1 MDGQQKIIDKILSDA
16 KHDAGEMLSE
26 ALKKAEALVA
36 AKQSEAD
43 AEYDLSVEEARK
55 AGEEVVRRRL
65 TVADLEVKKLLL
77 SAKKQ
82 AVDEAFEESLKKLLA
97 LPKEEYTALVGSMI
111 ASAADD
117 GDVVVISENDK
128 NVLTKAVF
136 DKISAKIGK
145 KLTLSDTFGNFK
157 GGVMLLGK
165 GVDKNLTFESEL
177 ALLRDEVEPE
187 VAKIMFSNGKKSG
200 PKQGFCILTLA

>member
-16 KHDAGEMLSE
+16 THDAGEMLSE

-97 LPKEEYTALVGSMI
+97 LPKEEYAALVESMI

-128 NVLTKAVF
+128 NVLTKAFF

-145 KLTLSDTFGNFK
+145 MLTLSDTFGNFK

-187 VAKIMFSNGKKSG
+187 VAKIMFSNGKKS
-200 PKQGFCILTLA
+200 

>member
-16 KHDAGEMLSE
+16 THDAGEMLSE

-55 AGEEVVRRRL
+55 AGEAVVRRRL

-187 VAKIMFSNGKKSG
+187 VAKIMFSNGKKS
-200 PKQGFCILTLA
+200 

>member
-36 AKQSEAD
+36 AKQAEAD

-97 LPKEEYTALVGSMI
+97 LPKEEYTALVESMI

-128 NVLTKAVF
+128 NVLTKAFF

-145 KLTLSDTFGNFK
+145 KLTLSDTFGSFR

-187 VAKIMFSNGKKSG
+187 VAKIMFSNGKKS
-200 PKQGFCILTLA
+200 

>member
-145 KLTLSDTFGNFK
+145 KLTLSDTFGNFR

-187 VAKIMFSNGKKSG
+187 VAKIMFSNGKKS
-200 PKQGFCILTLA
+200 

>member
-16 KHDAGEMLSE
+16 THDAGEMLSE

-36 AKQSEAD
+36 AKQAEAD

-187 VAKIMFSNGKKSG
+187 VAKIMFSNGKKS
-200 PKQGFCILTLA
+200 

>member
-16 KHDAGEMLSE
+16 THDAGEMLSE

-36 AKQSEAD
+36 AKQAEAD

-82 AVDEAFEESLKKLLA
+82 AVDEAFEESLKKLLV
-97 LPKEEYTALVGSMI
+97 LPKEEYTALVESMI

-145 KLTLSDTFGNFK
+145 KLTLSDTFGNFR

-187 VAKIMFSNGKKSG
+187 VAKIMFSNGKKS
-200 PKQGFCILTLA
+200 

>member
-36 AKQSEAD
+36 AKQTEAD

-97 LPKEEYTALVGSMI
+97 LPKEEYAALVESMI

-128 NVLTKAVF
+128 NVLTKAFF

-187 VAKIMFSNGKKSG
+187 VAKIMFSNGKKS
-200 PKQGFCILTLA
+200 

>member
-36 AKQSEAD
+36 AKQAEAD

-82 AVDEAFEESLKKLLA
+82 AVDEVFEESLKKLLA
-97 LPKEEYTALVGSMI
+97 LPKEEYAALVGSMI

-187 VAKIMFSNGKKSG
+187 VAKIMFSNGKKS
-200 PKQGFCILTLA
+200 

>member
-1 MDGQQKIIDKILSDA
+1 
-16 KHDAGEMLSE
+16 
-26 ALKKAEALVA
+26 
-36 AKQSEAD
+36 
-43 AEYDLSVEEARK
+43 
-55 AGEEVVRRRL
+55 
-65 TVADLEVKKLLL
+65 
-77 SAKKQ
+77 
-82 AVDEAFEESLKKLLA
+82 
-97 LPKEEYTALVGSMI
+97 MI

-187 VAKIMFSNGKKSG
+187 VAKIMFSNGKKS
-200 PKQGFCILTLA
+200 

>member
-36 AKQSEAD
+36 AKQAEAD

-165 GVDKNLTFESEL
+165 GVDKNLTFEFEL

-187 VAKIMFSNGKKSG
+187 VAKIMFSNGKKS
-200 PKQGFCILTLA
+200 

>member
-36 AKQSEAD
+36 AKQAEVD
-43 AEYDLSVEEARK
+43 AEYDISVEEARK

-97 LPKEEYTALVGSMI
+97 LPKEEYAALVESMI

-128 NVLTKAVF
+128 NVLTKAFF

-145 KLTLSDTFGNFK
+145 KLTLSDTFGNFR

-187 VAKIMFSNGKKSG
+187 VAKIMFSNGKKS
-200 PKQGFCILTLA
+200 

>member
-16 KHDAGEMLSE
+16 THDAGEMLSE

-36 AKQSEAD
+36 AKQAEAD

-97 LPKEEYTALVGSMI
+97 LPKEEYAALVESMI

-145 KLTLSDTFGNFK
+145 KLTLSDTFGNFR

-187 VAKIMFSNGKKSG
+187 VAKIMFSNGKKS
-200 PKQGFCILTLA
+200 

>member
-16 KHDAGEMLSE
+16 THDAGEMLSE

-187 VAKIMFSNGKKSG
+187 VAKIMFSNGKKS
-200 PKQGFCILTLA
+200 

>member
-36 AKQSEAD
+36 AKQSEAA
-43 AEYDLSVEEARK
+43 AEYDISVEEARK

-136 DKISAKIGK
+136 DKVSAKIGK
-145 KLTLSDTFGNFK
+145 KLTLSDTLGNFR

-187 VAKIMFSNGKKSG
+187 VAKIMFSNGKKS
-200 PKQGFCILTLA
+200 

>member
-16 KHDAGEMLSE
+16 THDAGEMLSE

-36 AKQSEAD
+36 AKQAEAD

-82 AVDEAFEESLKKLLA
+82 AVDEAFEESLKKLFA
-97 LPKEEYTALVGSMI
+97 LPKEEYTALVESMI

-128 NVLTKAVF
+128 NVLTKAFF

-187 VAKIMFSNGKKSG
+187 VAKIMFSNGKKS
-200 PKQGFCILTLA
+200 

>member
-16 KHDAGEMLSE
+16 THDAGEMLSE

-36 AKQSEAD
+36 AKQAEAD
-43 AEYDLSVEEARK
+43 AEYDISVEEARK

-97 LPKEEYTALVGSMI
+97 LPKEEYTVLVGSMI

-187 VAKIMFSNGKKSG
+187 VAKIMFSNGKKS
-200 PKQGFCILTLA
+200 

>member
-1 MDGQQKIIDKILSDA
+1 MPA
-16 KHDAGEMLSE
+16 RSE

-187 VAKIMFSNGKKSG
+187 VAKIMFSNGKKS
-200 PKQGFCILTLA
+200 

>member
-16 KHDAGEMLSE
+16 THDAGEMLSE

-97 LPKEEYTALVGSMI
+97 LPKEEYAALVGSMI

-145 KLTLSDTFGNFK
+145 KLTLSDTFGNFR

-187 VAKIMFSNGKKSG
+187 VAKIMFSNGKKS
-200 PKQGFCILTLA
+200 

>member
-16 KHDAGEMLSE
+16 THDAGEMLSE

-136 DKISAKIGK
+136 DKISAQIGK

-187 VAKIMFSNGKKSG
+187 VAKIMFSNGKKS
-200 PKQGFCILTLA
+200 

>member
-82 AVDEAFEESLKKLLA
+82 AVDEAFGESLKKLLA

-187 VAKIMFSNGKKSG
+187 VAKIMFSNGKKS
-200 PKQGFCILTLA
+200 

>member
-16 KHDAGEMLSE
+16 THDAGEMLSE

-97 LPKEEYTALVGSMI
+97 LPKEEYAALVESMI

-128 NVLTKAVF
+128 NVLTKTFF
-136 DKISAKIGK
+136 DKISAKICK
-145 KLTLSDTFGNFK
+145 KLTLSDTFGNFR

-177 ALLRDEVEPE
+177 ALLRDEIEPE
-187 VAKIMFSNGKKSG
+187 VAKIMFSNGKKS
-200 PKQGFCILTLA
+200 

>member
-36 AKQSEAD
+36 AKQAEAD

-187 VAKIMFSNGKKSG
+187 VAKIMFSNGKKS
-200 PKQGFCILTLA
+200 

>member
-16 KHDAGEMLSE
+16 THDAGEMLSE

-36 AKQSEAD
+36 AKQAEAD

-145 KLTLSDTFGNFK
+145 KLTLSDTFGNFR

-187 VAKIMFSNGKKSG
+187 VAKIMFSNGKKS
-200 PKQGFCILTLA
+200 

>member
-16 KHDAGEMLSE
+16 THDAGEMLSE

-36 AKQSEAD
+36 AKQAEAD

-165 GVDKNLTFESEL
+165 GVDKNLTFESEI

-187 VAKIMFSNGKKSG
+187 VAKIMFSNGKKS
-200 PKQGFCILTLA
+200 

>member
-1 MDGQQKIIDKILSDA
+1 MYVCRTV
-16 KHDAGEMLSE
+16 AGFFGKSLLKSVSGGVSE

-187 VAKIMFSNGKKSG
+187 VAKIMFSNGKKS
-200 PKQGFCILTLA
+200 

>member
-16 KHDAGEMLSE
+16 THDAGEMLSE

-36 AKQSEAD
+36 AKQAEAD

-128 NVLTKAVF
+128 NVLTKAFF

-187 VAKIMFSNGKKSG
+187 VAKIMFSNGKKS
-200 PKQGFCILTLA
+200 

>member
-16 KHDAGEMLSE
+16 THDAGEMLSE

-36 AKQSEAD
+36 AKQAEAD

-97 LPKEEYTALVGSMI
+97 LPKEEYAALVGSMI

-128 NVLTKAVF
+128 NVLTKAFF

-187 VAKIMFSNGKKSG
+187 VAKIMFSNGKKS
-200 PKQGFCILTLA
+200 

>member
-16 KHDAGEMLSE
+16 THDAGEMLSE

-36 AKQSEAD
+36 AKQAEAD

-82 AVDEAFEESLKKLLA
+82 AVDEAFEESLKKLFA
-97 LPKEEYTALVGSMI
+97 LPKEEYTALVESMI

-128 NVLTKAVF
+128 NVLTKAFF

-145 KLTLSDTFGNFK
+145 KLTLSDTFGNFR

-187 VAKIMFSNGKKSG
+187 VAKIMFSNGKKS
-200 PKQGFCILTLA
+200 

>member
-16 KHDAGEMLSE
+16 THDAGEMLSE

-43 AEYDLSVEEARK
+43 AEYDISVEEARK

-97 LPKEEYTALVGSMI
+97 LPKEEYAALVGSMI

-187 VAKIMFSNGKKSG
+187 VAKIMFSNGKKS
-200 PKQGFCILTLA
+200 

>member
-16 KHDAGEMLSE
+16 THDAGEMLSE

-36 AKQSEAD
+36 AKQAEAD

-97 LPKEEYTALVGSMI
+97 LPKEEYAALVESMI
-111 ASAADD
+111 AFAADD

-128 NVLTKAVF
+128 NVLTKAFF

-145 KLTLSDTFGNFK
+145 KLTLSDTFGNFR

-187 VAKIMFSNGKKSG
+187 VAKIMFSNGKKS
-200 PKQGFCILTLA
+200 

>member
-36 AKQSEAD
+36 AKQAEAD

-97 LPKEEYTALVGSMI
+97 LPKEEYTVLVGSMI

-145 KLTLSDTFGNFK
+145 KLTLSDTFGNFR

-187 VAKIMFSNGKKSG
+187 VAKIMFSNGKKS
-200 PKQGFCILTLA
+200 

>member
-187 VAKIMFSNGKKSG
+187 VAKIMFSNGKKS
-200 PKQGFCILTLA
+200 

>member
-16 KHDAGEMLSE
+16 THDACEMLSE

-97 LPKEEYTALVGSMI
+97 LPKEEYAALVESMI

-128 NVLTKAVF
+128 NVLTKAFF

-187 VAKIMFSNGKKSG
+187 VAKIMFSNGKKS
-200 PKQGFCILTLA
+200 

>member
-36 AKQSEAD
+36 AKQAEAD

-97 LPKEEYTALVGSMI
+97 LPKEEYAALVGSMI

-145 KLTLSDTFGNFK
+145 KLTLSDTFGNFR

-187 VAKIMFSNGKKSG
+187 VAKIMFSNGKKS
-200 PKQGFCILTLA
+200 

>member
-36 AKQSEAD
+36 AKQAEVD
-43 AEYDLSVEEARK
+43 AEYDISVEEARK

-97 LPKEEYTALVGSMI
+97 LPKEEYAALVESMI

-128 NVLTKAVF
+128 NVLTKAFF

-145 KLTLSDTFGNFK
+145 KLTLSDTFGSFR

-187 VAKIMFSNGKKSG
+187 VAKIMFSNGKKS
-200 PKQGFCILTLA
+200 

>member
-16 KHDAGEMLSE
+16 THDAGEMLSE

-97 LPKEEYTALVGSMI
+97 LPKEEYAALVESMI

-187 VAKIMFSNGKKSG
+187 VAKIMFSNGKKS
-200 PKQGFCILTLA
+200 

>member
-36 AKQSEAD
+36 AKQAEAD

-65 TVADLEVKKLLL
+65 TVADLEVKKLVL

-97 LPKEEYTALVGSMI
+97 LPKEEYAALVGSMI

-187 VAKIMFSNGKKSG
+187 VAKIMFSNGKKS
-200 PKQGFCILTLA
+200 

>member
-97 LPKEEYTALVGSMI
+97 LPKEEYTVLVGSMI

-145 KLTLSDTFGNFK
+145 KLTLSDTFGSFR

-187 VAKIMFSNGKKSG
+187 VAKIMFSNGKKS
-200 PKQGFCILTLA
+200 

>member
-16 KHDAGEMLSE
+16 THDAGEMLSE

-97 LPKEEYTALVGSMI
+97 LPKEEYAALVESMI
-111 ASAADD
+111 ASAADG

-128 NVLTKAVF
+128 NVLTKAFF

-187 VAKIMFSNGKKSG
+187 VAKIMFSNGKKS
-200 PKQGFCILTLA
+200 

>member
-97 LPKEEYTALVGSMI
+97 LPKEEYAALVESMI

-187 VAKIMFSNGKKSG
+187 VAKIMFSNGKKS
-200 PKQGFCILTLA
+200 